1 MSKIVLYPA
10 NEFDFDA
17 ADVAAYLA
25 GRTSGVFSSAEDF
38 PVTAA
43 GGLTVTVGAGRG
55 WVHPSRFTG
64 YSITKRESD
73 TLTMPLADPSLPRI
87 DRIIMRYAAGARA
100 ASLQVLQGTASSTPT
115 APAISRTELIYDLCL
130 AEITRPAGSTSI
142 TTGQITD
149 TRLDEALC
157 GIVRDS
163 VTGIP
168 TDELL
173 AAARERINALE
184 EKATSSAAAAKDSA
198 EAAKSSETKSAASE
212 ERAKTSETAA
222 KQALQDTETEHTA
235 ALQDIA
241 RARTTALNDVATSTR
256 TATTAAET
264 ATQQATAA
272 AGSASTAVTK
282 AGEAEKSK
290 TAAATSATNAKAS
303 EEASKNW
310 AEEAKKAANTDPT
323 VSIQGA
329 PADAAA
335 TRALIKEML
344 AAQREEDYKRVRYW
358 ASNDPT
364 SPASFIGGT
373 WERVE
378 GEFIMGASSAYPV
391 GTTGGSATHTQTT
404 AEMPSHSH
412 SGSTG
417 SAGSHSHS
425 ASTDS
430 AGWHS
435 HSGTTD
441 WAGSHTHDAT
451 INSNGSSTGGNSGLV
466 SSSMAYGDSYHK
478 ATITTK
484 SAGSHTH
491 SFSTNGTGSHSHTV
505 SIGDAGAHSH
515 TVSIGSTGSG
525 QAMDILNPYYALYI
539 WVRVDDAA

>member
-10 NEFDFDA
+10 NGYDFDA

-25 GRTSGVFSSAEDF
+25 GLTSGAFSGDEDF

-43 GGLTVTVGAGRG
+43 GGLKITVGAGRG

-64 YSITKRESD
+64 YSITKREAD

-87 DRIIMRYAAGARA
+87 DRIVMRYDAGARA

-157 GIVRDS
+157 GIVRDG

-173 AAARERINALE
+173 AAAKERINALE

-212 ERAKTSETAA
+212 KAAKTSETAA
-222 KQALQDTETEHTA
+222 KQALQATETEHTA
-235 ALQDIA
+235 ALQDLA
-241 RARTTALNDVATSTR
+241 QARTAALNDVAASTK
-256 TATTAAET
+256 TATAAANT

-310 AEEAKKAANTDPT
+310 AEEAKKAANTDTT
-323 VSIQGA
+323 VSIKGA

-335 TRALIKEML
+335 TRALIEEML
-344 AAQREEDYKRVRYW
+344 AQQREEDNSKIKFW

-373 WERVE
+373 WERIE
-378 GEFIMGASSAYPV
+378 GEFIMGASDAYPA
-391 GTTGGSATHTQTT
+391 GTTGGSATHTQTV
-404 AEMPSHSH
+404 AEMPSHNH

-425 ASTDS
+425 A
-430 AGWHS
+430 W
-435 HSGTTD
+435 
-441 WAGSHTHDAT
+441 
-451 INSNGSSTGGNSGLV
+451 TGG
-466 SSSMAYGDSYHK
+466 
-478 ATITTK
+478 
-484 SAGSHTH
+484 AGGH
-491 SFSTNGTGSHSHTV
+491 NHTV
-505 SIGDAGAHSH
+505 SAAITNKNGPMMAGENSGYGQYADNGTPTTSWVGDHTHGVGMNEAGAHTH

-525 QAMDILNPYYALYI
+525 QAMSILNPYHSLYI